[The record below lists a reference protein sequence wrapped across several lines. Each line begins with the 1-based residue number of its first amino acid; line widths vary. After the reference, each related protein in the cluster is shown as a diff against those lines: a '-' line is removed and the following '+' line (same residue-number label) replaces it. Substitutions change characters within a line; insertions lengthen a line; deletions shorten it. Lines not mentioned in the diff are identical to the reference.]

1 MIALALNKKEKLLIS
16 FLRQNARETLTNLS
30 KKTSIPIS
38 TIYDSLKE
46 NNYITRNTCLLDFEK
61 LGFHTRVNIFLK
73 SSAKNRKEL
82 ENYLVGHQNVNSVFR
97 INNNFDFLIEGIF
110 KQVKDVQEV
119 IELLEKNFGDLK
131 KDIFYIT
138 EELMKEEFLS
148 SPDLVQT
155 QKTSKMTGNPPA
167 NSGYVF

>member
-73 SSAKNRKEL
+73 SASEKRRLL
-82 ENYLVGHQNVNSVFR
+82 EEYLVGHQNINSVFR
-97 INNNFDFLIEGIF
+97 INHNYDFLIEGIF
-110 KQVKDVQEV
+110 KQVKNVQEF
-119 IELLEKNFGDLK
+119 IDSLEEKFGDLDK
-131 KDIFYIT
+131 EIFYIT
-138 EELMKEEFLS
+138 EELKKEEFLS
-148 SPDLVQT
+148 NPDILQT
-155 QKTSKMTGNPPA
+155 RKNQIM
-167 NSGYVF
+167 